1 MVLCNGSP
9 KTGTHLLVKAVRL
22 FGGGAQLSN
31 HNHNPDLSCR
41 HIHIIRNPRNALI
54 SYLRMNKIE
63 LLRSNIIKEMPR
75 FIAEYSE
82 YIQLL
87 DRKDVLTI
95 TFENLLTDESEL
107 DKISAFVG
115 LPLID
120 NHFRKLWG
128 QTATF
133 TGKLSNWREHWDH
146 SKVAR
151 KWESFGGLA
160 LESALGYAPDTDPI
174 QTRAAA

>member
-1 MVLCNGSP
+1 MILCNGSP

-22 FGGGAQLSN
+22 FGGDAQLSN
-31 HNHNPDLSCR
+31 HNHNPNLSEP

-54 SYLRMNKIE
+54 SYLRMSKIE

-82 YIQLL
+82 YIKLL
-87 DRKDVLTI
+87 DRKDVLTV

-107 DKISAFVG
+107 EKISAFID

-128 QTATF
+128 QTMTF
-133 TGKLSNWREHWDH
+133 TGELSNWRDHWAHTKID
-146 SKVAR
+146 R
-151 KWESFGGLA
+151 KWQEYGGLA
-160 LESALGYAPDTDPI
+160 LESALGYAPDTDTI
-174 QTRAAA
+174 KIRSAE